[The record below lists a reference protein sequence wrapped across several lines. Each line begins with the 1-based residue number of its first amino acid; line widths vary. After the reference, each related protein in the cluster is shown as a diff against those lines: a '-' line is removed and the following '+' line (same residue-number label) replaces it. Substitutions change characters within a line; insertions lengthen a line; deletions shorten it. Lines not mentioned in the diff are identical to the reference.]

1 MSKYAVTS
9 GIQTAPVKTV
19 LYGPEGIGKSTF
31 ASHFPSPVFIDTEG
45 GTKRLNVARLP
56 QPTSWAML
64 LDEVAEVRKGNV
76 PCSTLVIDTADW
88 AERLCIQAVCARA
101 KVNGIEDFGYGKGY
115 TYVKEEFSKLLD
127 ALEEVLN
134 AGHNVVVLAHA
145 AITKFEQPDAV
156 GNYDRWGM
164 KTSKQ
169 VAPLLQEWCDMLL
182 FANYKT
188 VVEKAG
194 SGPNA
199 KNKASGGKRV
209 LYTTHHACWDAK
221 NRFDLPEEVPF
232 DYASIAHCLP
242 GGSAPAAT
250 QTPVQHAPAP
260 APQPKHQ
267 PDADI
272 LPTPQAQP
280 EPPREEVPKALLT
293 PDLVALGVCTRQDLA
308 EIAPLARKINEAL
321 IEIFAKIDVKLVDFK
336 IEMGRATDGTLLL
349 ADEITPDS
357 CRLWDQKDHSGK
369 VEHLDKDLF
378 RRGLGSIIPAYE
390 EIEERLAELAKSE
403 GIEVTE

>member
-1 MSKYAVTS
+1 MSKYAVTAGVQS
-9 GIQTAPVKTV
+9 APVKTV

-31 ASHFPSPVFIDTEG
+31 ASHFPDPVFIDTEG
-45 GTKRLNVARLP
+45 GTKRLNVKRLP

-64 LDEVAEVRKGNV
+64 LDEVAEVRKGNI
-76 PCSTLVIDTADW
+76 PCGTLVIDTADW
-88 AERLCIQAVCARA
+88 AERLCIQAVCAKA

-156 GNYDRWGM
+156 GNYDRWTM

-169 VAPLLQEWCDMLL
+169 VAPLLREWCDMLL

-188 VVEKAG
+188 VVEKA
-194 SGPNA
+194 SSSPNA

-221 NRFDLPEEVPF
+221 NRFDLPDEISF
-232 DYASIAHCLP
+232 DYAAIAHCLP
-242 GGSAPAAT
+242 GSSTLTAT

-260 APQPKHQ
+260 APE
-267 PDADI
+267 ADI
-272 LPTPQAQP
+272 LPSPQPETKPVSHPQPQAT
-280 EPPREEVPKALLT
+280 PPMESSEKSVLLS
-293 PDLVALGVCTRQDLA
+293 LGVPEKLA
-308 EIAPLARKINEAL
+308 AL
-321 IEIFAKIDVKLVDFK
+321 MSANKVSSEELQGVVGKRGYFPEDMPIKDYPADFVEGCL
-336 IEMGRATDGTLLL
+336 IGAWPQVYQMVLDNRDIPFQQTD
-349 ADEITPDS
+349 
-357 CRLWDQKDHSGK
+357 
-369 VEHLDKDLF
+369 
-378 RRGLGSIIPAYE
+378 RRTYL
-390 EIEERLAELAKSE
+390 
-403 GIEVTE
+403 

>member
-1 MSKYAVTS
+1 MSKYSVTT
-9 GIQTAPVKTV
+9 GVQTAPVKTV

-31 ASHFPSPVFIDTEG
+31 ASHFPDPVFIDTEG

-64 LDEVAEVRKGNV
+64 LDEVAEVRKGSV
-76 PCSTLVIDTADW
+76 PCGTLVIDTADW

-169 VAPLLQEWCDMLL
+169 VAPLLREWCDMLL

-199 KNKASGGKRV
+199 KNKASGGRRV
-209 LYTTHHACWDAK
+209 LYTTHHPCWDAK
-221 NRFDLPEEVPF
+221 NRFGLPEEVPF
-232 DYASIAHCLP
+232 EYASIAHCLP

-272 LPTPQAQP
+272 LPSPTPQPQP
-280 EPPREEVPKALLT
+280 PHEEVPPALLT
-293 PDLVALGVCTRQDLA
+293 PDLIALGVPEKL
-308 EIAPLARKINEAL
+308 APLMSANNVTPEELQAVVGQRGYFPEDMPIRDYPADFVEGC
-321 IEIFAKIDVKLVDFK
+321 LVAAWSQVLQ
-336 IEMGRATDGTLLL
+336 MVL
-349 ADEITPDS
+349 DS
-357 CRLWDQKDHSGK
+357 R
-369 VEHLDKDLF
+369 DLPF
-378 RRGLGSIIPAYE
+378 
-390 EIEERLAELAKSE
+390 
-403 GIEVTE
+403 

>member
-1 MSKYAVTS
+1 MSKYSVTT
-9 GIQTAPVKTV
+9 GVQTAPVKTV

-31 ASHFPSPVFIDTEG
+31 ASHFPDPVFIDTEG

-64 LDEVAEVRKGNV
+64 LDEVAEVRKGSV
-76 PCSTLVIDTADW
+76 PCGTLVIDTADW

-169 VAPLLQEWCDMLL
+169 VAPLLREWCDMLL

-199 KNKASGGKRV
+199 KNKASGGRRV
-209 LYTTHHACWDAK
+209 LYTTHHPCWDAK
-221 NRFDLPEEVPF
+221 NRFGLPEEVPF
-232 DYASIAHCLP
+232 EYASIAHCLP

-272 LPTPQAQP
+272 LPSPTPQPQP
-280 EPPREEVPKALLT
+280 PHEEVPPALLT
-293 PDLVALGVCTRQDLA
+293 PDLIALGVPEKL
-308 EIAPLARKINEAL
+308 APLMSANNVTPEELQAVVGQRGYFPEDMPIRDSPADFVEGC
-321 IEIFAKIDVKLVDFK
+321 LVAAWSQVLQ
-336 IEMGRATDGTLLL
+336 MVL
-349 ADEITPDS
+349 DS
-357 CRLWDQKDHSGK
+357 R
-369 VEHLDKDLF
+369 DLPF
-378 RRGLGSIIPAYE
+378 
-390 EIEERLAELAKSE
+390 
-403 GIEVTE
+403 